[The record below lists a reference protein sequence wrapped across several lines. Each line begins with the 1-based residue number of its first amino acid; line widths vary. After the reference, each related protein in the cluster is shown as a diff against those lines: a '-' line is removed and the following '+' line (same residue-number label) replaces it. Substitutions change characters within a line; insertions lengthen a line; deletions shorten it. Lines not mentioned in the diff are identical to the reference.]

1 MNILFKGVFGSRL
14 YSTNNES
21 SDYDYKGIFLVP
33 IRDCILGGYSRN
45 INIKTNTEKNVKN
58 SAEDSDTE
66 LYALQEFI
74 KLALQGQTVAIDM
87 LSTPKDK
94 TLISSPEWEILVANR
109 KRFYTKRMSAFIGY
123 SKSMQCKFTQ
133 RAEKLNVFRDTL
145 KILEGIKTSFPLE
158 ANLWDIWNL
167 LPEDNNRK
175 KIEVDSNRSS
185 KNRWVYEVNGK
196 KLQSFASIDYAI
208 EILKIQIEDYGKRVR
223 QAAETNNI
231 DKKSLHHAFRV
242 ALELKQILKEGD
254 LVFPLPETQF
264 LKQIKYGELDF
275 FKDGLEVKFANL
287 LDEIEYLIQKSSL
300 PDKPDRD
307 WANNFILS
315 CYKIS

>member
-1 MNILFKGVFGSRL
+1 
-14 YSTNNES
+14 
-21 SDYDYKGIFLVP
+21 
-33 IRDCILGGYSRN
+33 
-45 INIKTNTEKNVKN
+45 
-58 SAEDSDTE
+58 
-66 LYALQEFI
+66 
-74 KLALQGQTVAIDM
+74 M

-94 TLISSPEWEILVANR
+94 TLITSPEWEILVANR

-145 KILEGIKTSFPLE
+145 KLFENIRSTYNLTQLYPNGLI
-158 ANLWDIWNL
+158 LWDVWNL

-175 KIEVDSNRSS
+175 KIEVDSNRTS

-242 ALELKQILKEGD
+242 AFELKQILKDGD
-254 LVFPLPETQF
+254 LIFPLPETQL

-275 FKDGLEVKFANL
+275 FKDDLETKFADL
-287 LDEIEYLIQKSSL
+287 LDEIEELCSNSSL
-300 PDKPDRD
+300 PEKPDRK
-307 WANNFILS
+307 WAEDFIIN
-315 CYKIS
+315 CYSNQIK

>member
-1 MNILFKGVFGSRL
+1 MHTIFKGIFGSKL
-14 YSTNNES
+14 YSTDNEL
-21 SDYDYKGIFLVP
+21 SDTDTKGIFIVP

-45 INIKTNTEKNVKN
+45 INIKTNLEKNVKN

-74 KLALQGQTVAIDM
+74 KLALQGQTVSIDM

-94 TLISSPEWEILVANR
+94 TLITSPEWEILVKNR

-133 RAEKLNVFRDTL
+133 RAEKLNSFKDTL
-145 KILEGIKTSFPLE
+145 KILEGIKVSFPLE
-158 ANLWDIWNL
+158 ETLWSVWNL

-175 KIEVDSNRSS
+175 KIEIDSNRSS
-185 KNRWVYEVNGK
+185 KNRWVYEINGK

-208 EILKIQIEDYGKRVR
+208 EILNIQIEDYGKRVKE
-223 QAAETNNI
+223 AAETNNI

-242 ALELKQILKEGD
+242 AFELKQILKEGD
-254 LVFPLPETQF
+254 LIFPIPETKF

-275 FKDGLEVKFANL
+275 FKDELEIKFSNL
-287 LDEIEYLIQKSSL
+287 LDEIEDLIQKSSL